1 MIVEKILIKC
11 YNLDC
16 IVMLLYSKLKEDFV
30 MQKAKKLLAVVLAVM
45 MVVSMFSMLNIS
57 LFASAATTESVTYST
72 DTADDLANLKA
83 NSLLVKSK
91 DLITHTTDETTLST
105 LGADVWGLSG
115 MAKSQL
121 KDNNYWV
128 ATLMHANDRE
138 NITSYYQYADNVTLE
153 PTEADF
159 YYTRSISSQIDYSV
173 AHVKSYLFSV
183 IYGISPT
190 TATEI
195 IDETTNEV
203 IGTKY
208 VTTLYFADFNLV
220 GNDGLLNRRYAR
232 TVTETIYNEGT
243 GKTNTA
249 SFSNYQ
255 QPSGGKTAF
264 TFVDGSNNPSADG
277 VAFADMAKLLK
288 VNLSYTNGDV
298 SKPVFTFQGKYKV
311 TDADTGENTVKD
323 FTAKLAFTQSVKSGT
338 KKAFGFCHS
347 NAYCTLDIG
356 GAFANPTVT
365 YEVTEPVCAHTN
377 TTTTTVDASCTEAG
391 SATVTCDD
399 CGETVSTETIAALG
413 HSEAEAVKE
422 NVVDA
427 TYTEEGSYDSVIY
440 CSVCGEELSRT
451 VVVTDKLPTGFVTED
466 GILKYIYEDGTY
478 ASGWF
483 EVEGDTYYAS
493 IIDNKI
499 LTGEKVQILDTY
511 YNFTE
516 EGVLI
521 GKTADV
527 SIVLDDDGE
536 YRYYL
541 NGEVQT
547 GWQYI
552 DGYRYYFRKAD
563 GAMLRNGIYTVY
575 SSKCVFAEDGKYIE
589 NPTYEIIDNKC
600 YYGGIQVTG
609 WQTVDGNEYYFKKS
623 TGEAITNGTYT
634 VGATKCTF
642 DETGILV
649 KNAPKLVATALVTDT
664 GTTFTATRYV
674 PANFKV
680 LAQGLLVTKG
690 DSALELTYNDGNIS
704 TAEGVVKS
712 VGTSTALSGGYNV
725 NVNFSK
731 GTVRYCGF
739 VVYTDAQGVQQ
750 VAYSDEATVTR

>member
-1 MIVEKILIKC
+1 
-11 YNLDC
+11 
-16 IVMLLYSKLKEDFV
+16 

-72 DTADDLANLKA
+72 DTAEDFETLKA
-83 NSLLVKSK
+83 NSLLVKKS
-91 DLITHTTDETTLST
+91 DVVSQTTDETTLST
-105 LGADVWGLSG
+105 YGADLWGLSG
-115 MAKSQL
+115 MAKSTL
-121 KDNNYWV
+121 APGNYWA
-128 ATLMHANDRE
+128 ATLMHASDRA
-138 NITSYYQYADNVTLE
+138 NITSYYQYADNVTAE
-153 PTEADF
+153 PTGADF
-159 YYTRSISSQIDYSV
+159 YYTRSTSSTTSYNNSN
-173 AHVKSYLFSV
+173 VKCYMFSV

-195 IDETTNEV
+195 TDSTSGEV
-203 IGTKY
+203 IGTQY
-208 VTTLYFADFNLV
+208 VTTLYVADFNLV
-220 GNDGLLNRRYAR
+220 SNNGVLFRRYTR
-232 TVTETIYNEGT
+232 TVTEKIYNEDS

-249 SFSNYQ
+249 EVDINQYAT
-255 QPSGGKTAF
+255 GGKTTF
-264 TFVDGSNNPSADG
+264 TVADGSNNPNADG
-277 VAFADMAKLLK
+277 VAFSDMSKLLK
-288 VNLSYTNGDV
+288 VNLSYTDGDV

-311 TDADTGENTVKD
+311 TDADTGETTVKD
-323 FTAKLAFTQSVKSGT
+323 FTAKLTTTQKVKTGT
-338 KKAFGFCHS
+338 KKAFGFCQ
-347 NAYCTLDIG
+347 ATEWYTAEIG
-356 GAFANPTVT
+356 GAFANPVVT

-541 NGEVQT
+541 NGEFQT

-552 DGYRYYFRKAD
+552 DGYRYYFCKAD
-563 GAMLRNGIYTVY
+563 GAMLRNGIYTV
-575 SSKCVFAEDGKYIE
+575 SSKVHFVA
-589 NPTYEIIDNKC
+589 PTV
-600 YYGGIQVTG
+600 QVPFVIASP
-609 WQTVDGNEYYFKKS
+609 VDFLK
-623 TGEAITNGTYT
+623 
-634 VGATKCTF
+634 
-642 DETGILV
+642 
-649 KNAPKLVATALVTDT
+649 
-664 GTTFTATRYV
+664 
-674 PANFKV
+674 
-680 LAQGLLVTKG
+680 
-690 DSALELTYNDGNIS
+690 
-704 TAEGVVKS
+704 
-712 VGTSTALSGGYNV
+712 
-725 NVNFSK
+725 
-731 GTVRYCGF
+731 
-739 VVYTDAQGVQQ
+739 
-750 VAYSDEATVTR
+750 